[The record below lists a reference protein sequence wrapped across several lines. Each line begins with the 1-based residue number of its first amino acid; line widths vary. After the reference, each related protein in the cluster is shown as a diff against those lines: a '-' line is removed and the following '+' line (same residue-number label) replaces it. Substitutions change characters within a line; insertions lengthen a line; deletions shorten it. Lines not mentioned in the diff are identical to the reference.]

1 MTVGA
6 ISTTPAASS
15 PESVTG
21 PAGDARRLHLLGI
34 RHHGPGSARS
44 LLAAFDEWQPDAVLV
59 ELPADCQAAL
69 AWVADAALRPPVALL
84 GWVLDQPRR
93 AAFLP
98 FAEFSPEWC
107 AFRWASCFSF
117 TNRGRM

>member
-44 LLAAFDEWQPDAVLV
+44 VRRALDVLRPDVVLV
-59 ELPADCQAAL
+59 EAPADAGAAL
-69 AWVADAALRPPVALL
+69 
-84 GWVLDQPRR
+84 GWIGHSGLNSANGANTARSWR
-93 AAFLP
+93 L
-98 FAEFSPEWC
+98 
-107 AFRWASCFSF
+107 
-117 TNRGRM
+117 TT